1 MSTWKLL
8 NRSLWSAAGASLICL
23 SQNAAAQ
30 TVIITPKNNES
41 DRKIDEIIV
50 TGTLLQ
56 KPALSTSVPKDHD
69 GQPSADAGDYL
80 RNIPG
85 VTSGRMSGHGL
96 EPVIR
101 GQSRSQLNI
110 INGGAFL
117 EGAGPNRMDTAAA
130 WMDIDTADVVIV
142 HRGYQS
148 VQYGPG
154 GSGGTI
160 IVEHHAPTFQDGR
173 NIKGRLNGAYETNG
187 NIWSMAGHFAARA
200 DKVYFRLNGHFKDA
214 QSYQDGQSDVVN
226 SAFTSYGG
234 SAEVGYSDEFTL
246 INLGISHEETR
257 DMLFP
262 GAGMDSP
269 DGSGTV
275 IRGKLRHDF
284 DSDGPMKSLKID
296 IYRSHAYHRMDN
308 FSLRDRMMMFRQA
321 ELDAYTTGGKILA
334 DLQIKETKIS
344 LGMDIKNLNHN
355 GRRNGHNMDR
365 TNMVPV
371 QSVLI
376 PDATIR
382 NIGLFAEA
390 ILPVTD
396 RMQIKAGIRYDNV
409 KSTADDTDIK
419 NDLVMPG
426 MMPMSPD
433 MLYNLYYGTGATDQT
448 ENNLGGLL
456 RLEYDLTTDAALYIG
471 LSRSNRSANTV
482 ERYMASLRGS
492 SIMPSGIVMN
502 MSWIGNPRL
511 APEKHTQFDIGL
523 GIRKPEWNIL
533 FSAYYDDINDYIF
546 RDRAHG
552 QENILVTN
560 NALIYRNIEAR
571 IWGFEV
577 EGSIQVTDKL
587 EVFGNISYT
596 NGQNQD
602 LNIPLYQIPPFS
614 YDLTLTYSRDK
625 WSVGSRLRGALK
637 QNRVD
642 DNFITGSGRDAG
654 ETDGYGIIDIFA
666 SVEFIKQTKFRFG
679 ISNLLDKLYANHL
692 NRESLNDATAL
703 RVNEAGR
710 SFYFRIQ
717 SEF

>member
-1 MSTWKLL
+1 MSIRNLL
-8 NRSLWSAAGASLICL
+8 NRRLSLAAGISLMAI
-23 SQNAAAQ
+23 SQNVAAQ
-30 TVIITPKNNES
+30 TVIIKPQNNM
-41 DRKIDEIIV
+41 DEIVV
-50 TGTLLQ
+50 TGTTLQ
-56 KPALSTSVPKDHD
+56 KPALSTSVPKDTD

-117 EGAGPNRMDTAAA
+117 EGAGPNRMDTSAAFA
-130 WMDIDTADVVIV
+130 DIDTADVVIV

-154 GSGGTI
+154 GSGGVI
-160 IVEHHAPTFQDGR
+160 IVEHHAPTFPEGR
-173 NIKGRLNGAYETNG
+173 NIKGRLDGAYESNG
-187 NIWSMAGHFAARA
+187 NIWSMAGHFSARA

-214 QSYQDGQSDVVN
+214 ENYQDGHDNVVN

-234 SAEVGYSDEFTL
+234 SAEVGYSDDFTL

-269 DGSGTV
+269 DGSGTI
-275 IRGKLRHDF
+275 IRGKLRHEF
-284 DSDGPMKSLKID
+284 DGNGLMQGLKID

-308 FSLRDRMMMFRQA
+308 FSLRNRMMMFRQA

-334 DLQIKETKIS
+334 DLQVKDTKIS

-355 GRRNGHNMDR
+355 GQRNGHNMDR
-365 TNMVPV
+365 TNMTPV

-390 ILPVTD
+390 VMPVTD
-396 RMQIKAGIRYDNV
+396 RIQVKGGIRYDNV
-409 KSTADDTDIK
+409 KSTADNADMK

-433 MLYNLYYGTGATDQT
+433 MLYNLYYGMSAADRT

-456 RLEYDLTTDAALYIG
+456 RLEYDITADAALYIG

-482 ERYMASLRGS
+482 ERYIASLMGD
-492 SIMPSGIVMN
+492 SIMPSGMVMN

-511 APEKHTQFDIGL
+511 APEKHTQFDMGL

-552 QENILVTN
+552 QEDILMTN
-560 NALIYRNIEAR
+560 SALIYRNIEAR

-577 EGSIQVTDKL
+577 EGSTRITDELKI
-587 EVFGNISYT
+587 FGNISYT
-596 NGQNQD
+596 NGQNQNLD
-602 LNIPLYQIPPFS
+602 IPLYQIPPFS
-614 YDLTLTYSRDK
+614 YDLALTYSRDI
-625 WSVGSRLRGALK
+625 WSVGSRLRGTLK
-637 QNRVD
+637 QARVD
-642 DNFITGSGRDAG
+642 ADPMTGSGRDAG
-654 ETDGYGIIDIFA
+654 ETDGYGIVDIFA
-666 SVEFIKQTKFRFG
+666 SVEFIKQTKIRFG
-679 ISNLLDKLYANHL
+679 ISNLLDKFYANHL

-703 RVNEAGR
+703 RVNEPGR

-717 SEF
+717 SSF

>member
-1 MSTWKLL
+1 MSIRNLL
-8 NRSLWSAAGASLICL
+8 SRRLTLAAGISLMAV
-23 SQNAAAQ
+23 SQNVAAQ
-30 TVIITPKNNES
+30 TVIIKPQNNM
-41 DRKIDEIIV
+41 DEIVV
-50 TGTLLQ
+50 TGTTLQ
-56 KPALSTSVPKDHD
+56 KPALSTSVPKDTN

-117 EGAGPNRMDTAAA
+117 EGAGPNRMDTSAAFA
-130 WMDIDTADVVIV
+130 DIDTADVVIV

-160 IVEHHAPTFQDGR
+160 IVEHHAPTFPDGR
-173 NIKGRLNGAYETNG
+173 NIKGRLDGAYESNG
-187 NIWSMAGHFAARA
+187 NIWSMAGHFSARA

-214 QSYQDGQSDVVN
+214 ESYQDGQGDVVN

-234 SAEVGYSDEFTL
+234 SAEIGYSDEFTL
-246 INLGISHEETR
+246 INLGVSHEETR

-269 DGSGTV
+269 DGSGTI
-275 IRGKLRHDF
+275 IRGKLRHEF
-284 DSDGPMKSLKID
+284 DGNGLMQSLKID

-308 FSLRDRMMMFRQA
+308 FSLRNRMMMFRQA

-334 DLQIKETKIS
+334 DLQVRDTKIS

-355 GRRNGHNMDR
+355 GQRNGHNMDR
-365 TNMVPV
+365 TNMTPV
-371 QSVLI
+371 QSILI

-390 ILPVTD
+390 VLPVTD
-396 RMQIKAGIRYDNV
+396 KMQVKGGIRYDNV
-409 KSTADDTDIK
+409 KSTADNAHMK

-433 MLYNLYYGTGATDQT
+433 MLYNIYYGTAATDRT

-456 RLEYDLTTDAALYIG
+456 RLEYDITTDAALYIG

-482 ERYMASLRGS
+482 ERYIASLMGD
-492 SIMPSGIVMN
+492 SIMPSGMVMN

-511 APEKHTQFDIGL
+511 APEKHTQFDMGL

-552 QENILVTN
+552 QEDILMTN
-560 NALIYRNIEAR
+560 SALVYRNIEAR

-577 EGSIQVTDKL
+577 EGSARITDELK
-587 EVFGNISYT
+587 VFGNISYT
-596 NGQNQD
+596 NGQNQNLD
-602 LNIPLYQIPPFS
+602 IPLYQIPPFS
-614 YDLTLTYSRDK
+614 YDLTLTYSRDI
-625 WSVGSRLRGALK
+625 WSLGSRLRGALK

-642 DNFITGSGRDAG
+642 SNPMTGSGRDAG

-666 SVEFIKQTKFRFG
+666 SVEFIKQTKIRFG
-679 ISNLLDKLYANHL
+679 ISNLLDRLYANHL

-703 RVNEAGR
+703 RVNEPGR

-717 SEF
+717 SSF

>member
-1 MSTWKLL
+1 MSIRNLL
-8 NRSLWSAAGASLICL
+8 SRRLTLAAGISLMAV
-23 SQNAAAQ
+23 SQNVAAQ
-30 TVIITPKNNES
+30 TVIIKPQNNM
-41 DRKIDEIIV
+41 DEIVV
-50 TGTLLQ
+50 TGTTLQ
-56 KPALSTSVPKDHD
+56 KPALSTSVPKDTD

-117 EGAGPNRMDTAAA
+117 EGAGPNRMDTSAAFA
-130 WMDIDTADVVIV
+130 DIDTADVVIV

-160 IVEHHAPTFQDGR
+160 IVEHHAPTFPDGR
-173 NIKGRLNGAYETNG
+173 NIKGRLDGAYESNG
-187 NIWSMAGHFAARA
+187 NIWSMAGHFSARA
-200 DKVYFRLNGHFKDA
+200 DKIYFRLNGHFKDA
-214 QSYQDGQSDVVN
+214 ESYQDGQGDVVN

-234 SAEVGYSDEFTL
+234 SAEIGYSDEFTL
-246 INLGISHEETR
+246 INLGVSHEETR

-269 DGSGTV
+269 DGSGTI
-275 IRGKLRHDF
+275 IRGKLRHEF
-284 DSDGPMKSLKID
+284 DGNGLMQSLKID

-308 FSLRDRMMMFRQA
+308 FSLRNRMMMFRQA

-334 DLQIKETKIS
+334 DLQVRDTKIS

-355 GRRNGHNMDR
+355 GQRNGHNMDR
-365 TNMVPV
+365 TNMTPV
-371 QSVLI
+371 QSILI

-390 ILPVTD
+390 VLPVTD
-396 RMQIKAGIRYDNV
+396 KMQVKGGIRYDNV
-409 KSTADDTDIK
+409 KSTADNAHMK

-433 MLYNLYYGTGATDQT
+433 MLYNIYYGTAATDRT

-456 RLEYDLTTDAALYIG
+456 RLEYDITTDAAFYIG

-482 ERYMASLRGS
+482 ERYIASLMGD
-492 SIMPSGIVMN
+492 SIMPSGMVMN

-511 APEKHTQFDIGL
+511 APEKHTQFDMGL

-552 QENILVTN
+552 QEDILMTN
-560 NALIYRNIEAR
+560 SALVYRNIEAR

-577 EGSIQVTDKL
+577 EGSARITDELK
-587 EVFGNISYT
+587 VFGNISYT
-596 NGQNQD
+596 NGQNQNLD
-602 LNIPLYQIPPFS
+602 IPLYQIPPFS
-614 YDLTLTYSRDK
+614 YDLTLTYSRDI
-625 WSVGSRLRGALK
+625 WSLGSRLRGALK

-642 DNFITGSGRDAG
+642 SNPMTGSGRDAG

-666 SVEFIKQTKFRFG
+666 SVEFIKQTKIRFG
-679 ISNLLDKLYANHL
+679 ISNLLDRLYANHL

-703 RVNEAGR
+703 RVNEPGR

-717 SEF
+717 SSF